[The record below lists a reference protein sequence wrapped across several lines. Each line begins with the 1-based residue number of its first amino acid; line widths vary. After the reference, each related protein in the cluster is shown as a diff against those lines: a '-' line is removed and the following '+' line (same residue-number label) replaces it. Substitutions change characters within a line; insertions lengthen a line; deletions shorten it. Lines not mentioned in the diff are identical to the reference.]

1 MLPIIAGV
9 LSKCYF
15 ENLNN
20 YQLINIKTF
29 NLKHINIVF
38 QNFET
43 RQKKGDYLS
52 TAPFTYLIKILSNG
66 NWTSKGHWWQ

>member
-38 QNFET
+38 QYFET
-43 RQKKGDYLS
+43 RQKKGTIFRQPPL
-52 TAPFTYLIKILSNG
+52 LI
-66 NWTSKGHWWQ
+66 